1 MNAVLDSNGALE
13 WQSTTRPELKKN
25 SVRIKVAATAINRAD
40 LVQRAGHYPP
50 PPGVTQILGL
60 ECSGTVS
67 EVAEGVEWPKVGDRV
82 CALLPG
88 GGYAEE
94 VVVIASHCLPIPQG
108 VDLVRAA
115 AIPEVYTTAWLNLR
129 LEGELAPEERVLVHA
144 GASGVGTAATQLC
157 SVWGNPIAVT
167 VGSKEKCER
176 AIQLGASEAINRHEG
191 PWYETIKAT
200 GKFDLILDPVGGR
213 YLGWNIRSL
222 KPRGRLINIGLMG
235 GREGNLPL
243 GLLLTRRLQIK
254 GSVLR
259 SRSDEEKTK
268 IIAGLRQEV
277 WPLFEQ
283 GKLKPVIHQMFPIE
297 AAEEAHE
304 LVKSNATVGKV
315 ILEVGI

>member
-1 MNAVLDSNGALE
+1 M
-13 WQSTTRPELKKN
+13 
-25 SVRIKVAATAINRAD
+25 
-40 LVQRAGHYPP
+40 
-50 PPGVTQILGL
+50 
-60 ECSGTVS
+60 
-67 EVAEGVEWPKVGDRV
+67 
-82 CALLPG
+82 
-88 GGYAEE
+88 
-94 VVVIASHCLPIPQG
+94 
-108 VDLVRAA
+108 
-115 AIPEVYTTAWLNLR
+115 
-129 LEGELAPEERVLVHA
+129 
-144 GASGVGTAATQLC
+144 
-157 SVWGNPIAVT
+157 
-167 VGSKEKCER
+167 
-176 AIQLGASEAINRHEG
+176 
-191 PWYETIKAT
+191 
-200 GKFDLILDPVGGR
+200 
-213 YLGWNIRSL
+213 GWNIRSL